1 MYQSIE
7 DSFDNLYRNT
17 AIPDET
23 FGPDE
28 ERIFID
34 VDPYDLNESIFGLQH
49 NSDIKST
56 TGTTEKADDE
66 FIVKPD
72 IDYIEE
78 SLKNVKRQW
87 QESRDEHGKRWTT
100 TSKSHVQDAIIT
112 DPVVSLENAGTD
124 TYYLEDSSTRKEMP
138 AKEGG
143 SYAKDGDKSINH
155 AGNSRT
161 DDSFTVTSTSSHES
175 WLRISPDQNRHNMSH
190 ANRSTIEYSDAFLD
204 EEEDKEENKRRT
216 EARAENRT
224 MEDAVRFPAGWNPEN
239 RGAREDTTLTDDR
252 QPSII
257 EEDSDE
263 DMNLSQ
269 EDRVGFVEKA
279 SSVDL
284 KNIAEE
290 RQRSRNEDGL
300 ANVSTFA
307 SVTRKDDTTKDPVL
321 ETLAALG
328 KIYNFYLNDIIL
340 NVE

>member
-56 TGTTEKADDE
+56 TSTTEKADDE
-66 FIVKPD
+66 FVAKPD

-87 QESRDEHGKRWTT
+87 QESRGEHDNRWT
-100 TSKSHVQDAIIT
+100 TSKSHVQDAIMT
-112 DPVVSLENAGTD
+112 NPVVSLENAGTD
-124 TYYLEDSSTRKEMP
+124 TYYLEDSSTRKEIP
-138 AKEGG
+138 VKEGG
-143 SYAKDGDKSINH
+143 SSVDAKNGDKSINH
-155 AGNSRT
+155 GNSRT
-161 DDSFTVTSTSSHES
+161 DDSFTVTSTTSHEN
-175 WLRISPDQNRHNMSH
+175 WLRISPDQNHHNMSH
-190 ANRSTIEYSDAFLD
+190 TNRSTIEYNDAFLD
-204 EEEDKEENKRRT
+204 EEEDKEENKRKT

-224 MEDAVRFPAGWNPEN
+224 TDYAVRFLAGWDPEN
-239 RGAREDTTLTDDR
+239 REGREDTTLTDDR
-252 QPSII
+252 QPSVI

-279 SSVDL
+279 LVDL

-290 RQRSRNEDGL
+290 RQRSSDEGGL

-307 SVTRKDDTTKDPVL
+307 SVTRKDDTTKDPIL

-328 KIYNFYLNDIIL
+328 KTFI
-340 NVE
+340 